1 MAPKRRPPHR
11 IPVEEAN
18 KRDRTTQLEQQ
29 VTRLTEQIAV
39 LMANQNTFH
48 PLDSSSNGDEE
59 GSDEESSEEDLVP
72 QPRRGA
78 RVLEDSRRWESSMR
92 TEIPE
97 FQGNLSP
104 EEFLNWLG
112 VVEEI
117 LEFKNMLANARV
129 ALQLKLT
136 RTRMEKSKITDWEK
150 MTRKMRAEFLPHNF
164 QRLMYQKLQ
173 NLHQGLQTVDE
184 YTTEFYQL
192 LVHND
197 IQETQDQLVSRYC
210 GGLRLQI
217 FEVVNLFDPITK
229 TVTRRGGDGLLSSN
243 SSGAAARSGTS
254 SGHATSQATAGSSG
268 IFARPVANL
277 NQQPRTSSGLR
288 CFSYGEVG
296 HQQSECKKLSK
307 KVMFAETNEGEDGD
321 ADMGAE
327 LQFDEEEEVQ
337 EDLVEGD
344 VGPLLMVRP
353 TFTTISDIKE
363 QIVDERVEVL
373 TELQFDEKVTRN
385 NKGVTVKQ
393 GTTMVVRYVC
403 LTPCADGNDWL
414 RNNAFHS
421 TCTILGKVCRFIV
434 DGGSCENIVSADV
447 VSKLGIKTE
456 KHPKP
461 YRLAWLQKGEE
472 VTVWQRALISFSIG
486 KHYKDQVWCDI
497 VRMDACHLLLGR
509 PWQYDHKVRHDGFKN
524 THTFLYENMSIVL
537 LPSKPTD
544 KPRATERSNLLSFSK
559 FKLEIQ
565 KANTIYLLLSKE
577 VTAQVEVPEA
587 AAPLL
592 AEFA

>member
-18 KRDRTTQLEQQ
+18 ERNRTTQLEQQ
-29 VTRLTEQIAV
+29 VTRLTEQIVV

-78 RVLEDSRRWESSMR
+78 RVLEDSRRWESK
-92 TEIPE
+92 
-97 FQGNLSP
+97 
-104 EEFLNWLG
+104 FLNWLG

-184 YTTEFYQL
+184 YITEFYQL

-217 FEVVNLFDPITK
+217 FEVMNLFNPITVSEAHQRALQVEK
-229 TVTRRGGDGLLSSN
+229 TVTRRGGGGLLSSN
-243 SSGAAARSGTS
+243 SSGAAVRSGTS
-254 SGHATSQATAGSSG
+254 SGHATSRATAGSSG

-277 NQQPRTSSGLR
+277 NQQPRTSSALR
-288 CFSYGEVG
+288 CFSCGEVG

-353 TFTTISDIKE
+353 TFTTISDIK
-363 QIVDERVEVL
+363 
-373 TELQFDEKVTRN
+373 
-385 NKGVTVKQ
+385 
-393 GTTMVVRYVC
+393 
-403 LTPCADGNDWL
+403 
-414 RNNAFHS
+414 
-421 TCTILGKVCRFIV
+421 
-434 DGGSCENIVSADV
+434 
-447 VSKLGIKTE
+447 
-456 KHPKP
+456 
-461 YRLAWLQKGEE
+461 
-472 VTVWQRALISFSIG
+472 
-486 KHYKDQVWCDI
+486 
-497 VRMDACHLLLGR
+497 
-509 PWQYDHKVRHDGFKN
+509 
-524 THTFLYENMSIVL
+524 
-537 LPSKPTD
+537 
-544 KPRATERSNLLSFSK
+544 
-559 FKLEIQ
+559 
-565 KANTIYLLLSKE
+565 
-577 VTAQVEVPEA
+577 
-587 AAPLL
+587 
-592 AEFA
+592 

>member
-117 LEFKNMLANARV
+117 LEFKNMLANAR
-129 ALQLKLT
+129 
-136 RTRMEKSKITDWEK
+136 
-150 MTRKMRAEFLPHNF
+150 
-164 QRLMYQKLQ
+164 RLMYQKLQ

-197 IQETQDQLVSRYC
+197 IQETQDQLVSRA
-210 GGLRLQI
+210 LQV
-217 FEVVNLFDPITK
+217 EK

-393 GTTMVVRYVC
+393 GTTMVHIHEVLNV
-403 LTPCADGNDWL
+403 L
-414 RNNAFHS
+414 RIEKLVAAANKGVFMVS
-421 TCTILGKVCRFIV
+421 
-434 DGGSCENIVSADV
+434 EVSASNRVAD
-447 VSKLGIKTE
+447 
-456 KHPKP
+456 
-461 YRLAWLQKGEE
+461 
-472 VTVWQRALISFSIG
+472 ALS
-486 KHYKDQVWCDI
+486 
-497 VRMDACHLLLGR
+497 R
-509 PWQYDHKVRHDGFKN
+509 
-524 THTFLYENMSIVL
+524 
-537 LPSKPTD
+537 
-544 KPRATERSNLLSFSK
+544 RSNLLATMTLSVPGFESFHDLLESDPY
-559 FKLEIQ
+559 FAVGENIRAWDQKLSQ
-565 KANTIYLLLSKE
+565 
-577 VTAQVEVPEA
+577 
-587 AAPLL
+587 
-592 AEFA
+592 AEFAHNHAVNRSTGFSPFQVVYSVVPRGPLDLLPLPSKTRVHGKAERFVQQLQDTHKQVYDNLVKNTSKYKLVADKKRRNVEFEVGDFVWVVLTKDRFPVEEYNKLAARKIGPLEVLEKINPNAYRLKLPNHIRTADVFNVKHLMPYI